1 MVSASQRPARSGLWR
16 CCGGLFATG
25 VEHLRTVVRDARA
38 RHRIKSEFAALD
50 RCGEL
55 DPMLRDFGFDRS
67 AAPKIVD
74 NHPRAPRRLS
84 AMLQRL
90 GIEPTAEQQQSTEM
104 REIQRTC
111 LVCGAGGKCDH
122 WLAVGKPGEDRS
134 FCPNAEALDRLSG
147 KARQQS

>member
-1 MVSASQRPARSGLWR
+1 MVSPSERPARSGLWR

-25 VEHLRTVVRDARA
+25 VGHLRTVVRDVRA

-50 RCGEL
+50 SSGQL
-55 DPMLRDFGFDRS
+55 DPMLRDLGFDRS
-67 AAPKIVD
+67 AMPKIVE

-90 GIEPTAEQQQSTEM
+90 GIEPTAEQQQSAEL

-111 LVCGAGGKCDH
+111 LLCNAGGKCDH

-134 FCPNAEALDRLSG
+134 FCPNAEALERLSA
-147 KARQQS
+147 KAH